1 MIRIFR
7 TNILRTCEEGKEKG
21 IKLHSVISEKGEN
34 IMLMDA
40 DNLLGL
46 ELEDGWKVIEKIK
59 KKPEDT
65 GGHFSVG
72 YIAENDTKK
81 AFVKAIDF
89 SSASQNADPL
99 KAAQNILDAYIFER
113 DLLLKCERNKLS
125 KIVMPLGHGRYITG
139 GRSPFDDIYYILFE
153 LAAGDIRK
161 QLNIAKYFDLAW
173 VLRSLHNTAVGLEQL
188 HRQGIAHQDLK
199 PSNVLVF
206 GKNFKV
212 GDLGRASDREVKAD
226 HDQYQVP
233 GDRTYYP
240 FDAFYRV
247 SHYSDFSL
255 RYATDLYLL
264 GSLVFF
270 LFLKLSLT
278 ELLITE
284 LKKTDLMKNLTG
296 SDFYADLPYFQIAID
311 SVMKRLDEEIKKYSN
326 RTSTMLMPLVKM
338 LCELDPKKRGHRRN
352 VSTGINQYSLE
363 RFISNFDII
372 AKYAEYKIYE

>member
-1 MIRIFR
+1 
-7 TNILRTCEEGKEKG
+7 
-21 IKLHSVISEKGEN
+21 
-34 IMLMDA
+34 MLMDA

-72 YIAENDTKK
+72 YIAENGTKK

-89 SSASQNADPL
+89 SSASQKADPL
-99 KAAQNILDAYIFER
+99 KAAQSILDAYIFER

-125 KIVMPLGHGRYITG
+125 RIVMPLGHGRYMTG

-206 GKNFKV
+206 GNQFKV
-212 GDLGRASDREVKAD
+212 GDLGRASDEAVKAE
-226 HDQYQVP
+226 HDQYQIP
-233 GDRTYYP
+233 GDQTYYP
-240 FDAFYRV
+240 FDAFYRI
-247 SHYSDFSL
+247 SHYSDFSF
-255 RYATDLYLL
+255 RYAIDLYLL

-270 LFLKLSLT
+270 FFFKLNLK

-284 LKKTDLMKNLTG
+284 LLQRDLMKNLTR
-296 SDFYADLPYFQIAID
+296 SDFYADLPYFQMALD
-311 SVMKRLDEEIKKYSN
+311 SVMQRLDVEIRKYSN
-326 RTSTMLMPLVKM
+326 RTSNMLMPLIKM
-338 LCELDPKKRGHRRN
+338 LCELDPNKRGHNKN
-352 VSTGINQYSLE
+352 VSTGISQYSLE
-363 RFISNFDII
+363 RFISSFDII